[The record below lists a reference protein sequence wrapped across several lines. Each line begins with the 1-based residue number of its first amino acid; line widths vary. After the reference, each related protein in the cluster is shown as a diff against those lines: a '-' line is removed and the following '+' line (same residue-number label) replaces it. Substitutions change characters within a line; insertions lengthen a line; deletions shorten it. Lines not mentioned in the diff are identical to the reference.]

1 MTNFPYGYP
10 YISPYDSNFDSF
22 GTLRLTDTD
31 PAQTFVE
38 PVAVTDV
45 KDYLRIDAGDT
56 GQDAQIG
63 VMISAAREQAE
74 IFQNRDLVRKQWD
87 LHYDYWPAY
96 RIQLRAPCVSV
107 DLVEYTDLT
116 GAVTMMATPADY
128 FVDIAK
134 QPAIVTPPWN
144 RSWPA
149 FTPAPSSAILVRHT
163 SGYTNASPFWAGSGA
178 RVKMGMQMLIS
189 AWFEHRI
196 PFERGSSSDA
206 EFPFSVTSCLSYGAL
221 KRAR

>member
-128 FVDIAK
+128 FVDIA
-134 QPAIVTPPWN
+134 
-144 RSWPA
+144 
-149 FTPAPSSAILVRHT
+149 
-163 SGYTNASPFWAGSGA
+163 
-178 RVKMGMQMLIS
+178 
-189 AWFEHRI
+189 
-196 PFERGSSSDA
+196 
-206 EFPFSVTSCLSYGAL
+206 
-221 KRAR
+221 